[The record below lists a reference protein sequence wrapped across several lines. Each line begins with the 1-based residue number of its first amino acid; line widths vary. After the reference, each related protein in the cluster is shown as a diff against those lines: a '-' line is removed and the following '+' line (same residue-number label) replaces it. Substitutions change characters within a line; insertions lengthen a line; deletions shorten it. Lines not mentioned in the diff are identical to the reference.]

1 MPLLIGLQLGS
12 CNELRILVMEQNS
25 IFHLKKRICLYTI
38 KAVLGTIRRKMN

>member
-1 MPLLIGLQLGS
+1 MLLLIGSQLVS
-12 CNELRILVMEQNS
+12 CNELRILLIEQNS